1 MKTRLIAP
9 IVLLGLAASAGA
21 QVTPTLPDLGS
32 TEITLSWQDFKRLV
46 EAGRPLP
53 APTPALP
60 RDAVLRSAE
69 YSGRVEPGVLV
80 LDAVVRVDVL
90 KRGWTRLPL
99 WSEGSLVRFDGDGAM
114 LHRGAEGLELMAQG
128 PRAYELRAR
137 LVYAAPDHP
146 GENRVQL
153 ALPDA
158 PLNLLDLTAADGLQ
172 DLEVTTGVAYR
183 VLPSR
188 VFATLHGGRAT
199 IRYRVP
205 YRAADAEGGE
215 IVTLE
220 PRVLLTSYQF
230 LNLGDGVVSGLLV
243 NDYQVRVAKVSEF
256 EIGLAEGI
264 EVFDVEAEGLEGWQ
278 VLQRDGS
285 RVLRARLAAPTE
297 GGVRVIVTF
306 DGGYDR
312 EVGDVGV
319 PRFEPL
325 DVERESGFVAVAA
338 EGAEVE
344 LNLSGNL
351 LPADLLEIPGDVRA
365 FGGSVTAVLKY
376 AGVPDAAT
384 AVVTEHEDAEVLTA
398 IVERLNASTV
408 VVGSGTEA
416 TWLDLTVKNNR
427 KQFLKLRLDEEIE
440 VWSLLVDGEP
450 ARPKR
455 SEGQVFVP
463 LPRGDGERTAVIS
476 LVLLRRGEPM
486 PGLGTTRPSLPGL
499 DVPVSEAMW
508 TLYLPPGPRYR
519 PIAGEFRVLNVT
531 APLSGFGGLG
541 LDQRLP
547 MPVVPMGSD
556 DAYMS
561 KEIVE
566 EQNAQQQRI
575 TQQLKARQGAGRR
588 GSLPVRIRLPGGVAS
603 LPQIT
608 VARILIVDDDA
619 TLLPVRVYPGWFDTA
634 LRMVKMLLIAA
645 AGVLLALLAI
655 GRIERRFGRWVGVA
669 VLIALLPLGGVS
681 VLASV
686 FTVIAVAL
694 LTWLSFKA
702 VNWLAARANVIQE
715 E

>member
-1 MKTRLIAP
+1 MKTRLYALI
-9 IVLLGLAASAGA
+9 ILLGLAVSAGA
-21 QVTPTLPDLGS
+21 QQAPALPDLGS

-53 APTPALP
+53 EPTPALP

-69 YSGRVEPGVLV
+69 YRGRVEPGVLV
-80 LDAVVRVDVL
+80 LDAVLRVDVL
-90 KRGWTRLPL
+90 KQGWIRLPL
-99 WSEGSLVRFDGDGAM
+99 WSEGSLVRFDGDGSM
-114 LHRGAEGLELMAQG
+114 LHRGTKGLELLAQG
-128 PRAYELRAR
+128 PSAYELNAR
-137 LVYAAPDHP
+137 LVYAAPDNP

-153 ALPDA
+153 
-158 PLNLLDLTAADGLQ
+158 ADGLQ
-172 DLEVTTGVAYR
+172 DLEVTTGIVYR
-183 VLPSR
+183 ALPSR
-188 VFATLHGGRAT
+188 VFATLQGGRAT

-205 YRAADAEGGE
+205 YRAADTEGGE
-215 IVTLE
+215 VVTLE

-297 GGVRVIVTF
+297 GRVRVIVTF
-306 DGGYDR
+306 DGSYDP
-312 EVGDVGV
+312 EVGNVGV
-319 PRFEPL
+319 PRFRPL
-325 DVERESGFVAVAA
+325 DIERESGFVAVAA

-344 LNLSGNL
+344 LDLSGNL
-351 LPADLLEIPGDVRA
+351 LPADFLEIPGEVRA
-365 FGGSVTAVLKY
+365 FGGNVTAVLKY
-376 AGVPDAAT
+376 AGDPDVAT
-384 AVVTEHEDAEVLTA
+384 VVVTEHEDAAVLTA

-427 KQFLKLRLDEEIE
+427 KQFLKLRLDEEVE

-463 LPRGDGERTAVIS
+463 LPRGDGERTAAIS
-476 LVLLRRGEPM
+476 LVLLRRGESM

-531 APLSGFGGLG
+531 APLSVFGRAGVDRRAPTPG
-541 LDQRLP
+541 
-547 MPVVPMGSD
+547 VPMGSVD
-556 DAYMS
+556 TYMS
-561 KEIVE
+561 KEITE
-566 EQNAQQQRI
+566 EQAAQQQRI

-588 GSLPVRIRLPGGVAS
+588 GSLPVRIGLPGGVAS

-608 VARILIVDDDA
+608 VARILIVDDD
-619 TLLPVRVYPGWFDTA
+619 TTELPIRVYPGWFDTA
-634 LRMVKMLLIAA
+634 LRMMKMLLIAA
-645 AGVLLALLAI
+645 AGLLLALLI
-655 GRIERRFGRWVGVA
+655 NGRLERRFGRWVATLV
-669 VLIALLPLGGVS
+669 VIALLPLGGIG
-681 VLASV
+681 VLASF
-686 FTVIAVAL
+686 FTVIVVAL
-694 LTWLSFKA
+694 ATWFAFRA
-702 VNWLAARANVIQE
+702 VSWLATRGAVSAE

>member
-1 MKTRLIAP
+1 
-9 IVLLGLAASAGA
+9 
-21 QVTPTLPDLGS
+21 
-32 TEITLSWQDFKRLV
+32 
-46 EAGRPLP
+46 
-53 APTPALP
+53 
-60 RDAVLRSAE
+60 
-69 YSGRVEPGVLV
+69 
-80 LDAVVRVDVL
+80 
-90 KRGWTRLPL
+90 
-99 WSEGSLVRFDGDGAM
+99 
-114 LHRGAEGLELMAQG
+114 
-128 PRAYELRAR
+128 
-137 LVYAAPDHP
+137 
-146 GENRVQL
+146 
-153 ALPDA
+153 
-158 PLNLLDLTAADGLQ
+158 
-172 DLEVTTGVAYR
+172 VA
-183 VLPSR
+183 
-188 VFATLHGGRAT
+188 
-199 IRYRVP
+199 
-205 YRAADAEGGE
+205 
-215 IVTLE
+215 
-220 PRVLLTSYQF
+220 
-230 LNLGDGVVSGLLV
+230 
-243 NDYQVRVAKVSEF
+243 
-256 EIGLAEGI
+256 
-264 EVFDVEAEGLEGWQ
+264 
-278 VLQRDGS
+278 
-285 RVLRARLAAPTE
+285 
-297 GGVRVIVTF
+297 
-306 DGGYDR
+306 
-312 EVGDVGV
+312 
-319 PRFEPL
+319 
-325 DVERESGFVAVAA
+325 
-338 EGAEVE
+338 
-344 LNLSGNL
+344 
-351 LPADLLEIPGDVRA
+351 
-365 FGGSVTAVLKY
+365 AVLKY
-376 AGVPDAAT
+376 AGEPDAAT

-427 KQFLKLRLDEEIE
+427 KQFLKLRLDKEIE

-499 DVPVSEAMW
+499 DVPVSEALW

-541 LDQRLP
+541 SDQRLP
-547 MPVVPMGSD
+547 TPGVPMGSG

-588 GSLPVRIRLPGGVAS
+588 GSLPVRIGLPGGVAS

-655 GRIERRFGRWVGVA
+655 GRIERRFGRWVAAA
-669 VLIALLPLGGVS
+669 VLVALLPLGGVS

-686 FTVIAVAL
+686 FTVTAVAL
-694 LTWLSFKA
+694 LTWLLFRA
-702 VNWLAARANVIQE
+702 VNRLAARTNVNQE

>member
-1 MKTRLIAP
+1 
-9 IVLLGLAASAGA
+9 
-21 QVTPTLPDLGS
+21 
-32 TEITLSWQDFKRLV
+32 
-46 EAGRPLP
+46 
-53 APTPALP
+53 
-60 RDAVLRSAE
+60 
-69 YSGRVEPGVLV
+69 VLV
-80 LDAVVRVDVL
+80 LDAVLRVDVL

-99 WSEGSLVRFDGDGAM
+99 WSEGSLVRFDGDGGM
-114 LHRGAEGLELMAQG
+114 LHRGAKGLELLAQG

-205 YRAADAEGGE
+205 YRAVDTEGGE
-215 IVTLE
+215 VVALE

-306 DGGYDR
+306 DGGYDP

-365 FGGSVTAVLKY
+365 FGGSVAAVLKF
-376 AGVPDAAT
+376 AGEPDAAT

-427 KQFLKLRLDEEIE
+427 KQFLKLRLDKEIE

-508 TLYLPPGPRYR
+508 TLYARR
-519 PIAGEFRVLNVT
+519 AGFRGYVD
-531 APLSGFGGLG
+531 PLSSARSTISADRWGVSRAQRHRPALRLRWARLRPAASDAGCPDGVRRCLHVEGDRGGAERATAE
-541 LDQRLP
+541 DHP
-547 MPVVPMGSD
+547 
-556 DAYMS
+556 A
-561 KEIVE
+561 
-566 EQNAQQQRI
+566 AQGQ
-575 TQQLKARQGAGRR
+575 TGRR
-588 GSLPVRIRLPGGVAS
+588 SPRFPSSAHRSSRWGGV
-603 LPQIT
+603 
-608 VARILIVDDDA
+608 VAADHGCEDPHR
-619 TLLPVRVYPGWFDTA
+619 
-634 LRMVKMLLIAA
+634 
-645 AGVLLALLAI
+645 
-655 GRIERRFGRWVGVA
+655 
-669 VLIALLPLGGVS
+669 
-681 VLASV
+681 
-686 FTVIAVAL
+686 
-694 LTWLSFKA
+694 
-702 VNWLAARANVIQE
+702 
-715 E
+715 